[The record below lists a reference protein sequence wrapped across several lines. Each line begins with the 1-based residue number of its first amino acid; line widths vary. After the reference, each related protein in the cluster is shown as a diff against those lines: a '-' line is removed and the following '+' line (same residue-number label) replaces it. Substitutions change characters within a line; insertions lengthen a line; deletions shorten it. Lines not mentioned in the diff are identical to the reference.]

1 MAKFERTINE
11 IEKKIKE
18 GTVAFCTIWE
28 MKEMIK
34 VEGLEMAFE
43 KVDVITAGTFEPVE
57 VAKVSFQFPQIDP
70 KIKIEKMFL
79 NDVEVTLTGQDN
91 CGILDASASSS
102 GDDKRYGGAQVI
114 EELLSN
120 GSVRLKVQGLGAD
133 TNSNSSGEQD
143 SILQLND
150 LAKAELEVRLVNE
163 FTPRA
168 AINSSN
174 RDISSY
180 LGMLMQNY
188 GNINY
193 SGGGENS
200 PLLNPL
206 FISKV
211 KAGTKVFIG
220 GAIGNITA
228 NNQGGKKE
236 LIIQGNLKRMKEKYV
251 RAGGYGKSGCFLY
264 VGIGFVIPVLDI
276 DSLKNFSTTNDQ
288 IDFPVMDLGKNAE
301 GEKLFRHYSFKELE
315 VGTVSINGTPV
326 KTNSLYSLSKS
337 ITLSEE
343 LKEQVIKGE
352 FPLK

>member
-1 MAKFERTINE
+1 MAKIERTINE

-18 GTVAFCTIWE
+18 GTVAVCTIWE

-34 VEGLEMAFE
+34 AEGLEKAFE

-70 KIKIEKMFL
+70 KIGIEKMFL
-79 NDVEVTLTGQDN
+79 NEVEVTLTDQNNYGV
-91 CGILDASASSS
+91 LDASASNS

-120 GSVRLKVQGLGAD
+120 GSVRLKVQGIVAD
-133 TNSNSSGEQD
+133 SHTVGEQE

-150 LAKAELEVRLVNE
+150 LTKAELEVHLVNE
-163 FTPRA
+163 FTLRA
-168 AINSSN
+168 ATNSSD

-180 LGMLMQNY
+180 LGMLIQNY

-220 GAIGNITA
+220 GAVGNITA

-236 LIIQGNLKRMKEKYV
+236 LIIQGNLKQMKEKYV

-264 VGIGFVIPVLDI
+264 VGIGFVISVLDI

>member
-1 MAKFERTINE
+1 MAKLERTINE

-18 GTVAFCTIWE
+18 GTVAVHTIWE
-28 MKEMIK
+28 MKEIIQT
-34 VEGLEMAFE
+34 EGLEMAFE
-43 KVDVITAGTFEPVE
+43 KVDVITAGAFEPVE
-57 VAKVSFQFPQIDP
+57 VAKISFQFPQIYP
-70 KIKIEKMFL
+70 KIEIKKMFL
-79 NDVEVTLTGQDN
+79 NEVLVNLTDQDN
-91 CGILDASASSS
+91 SGSLEASAFGS

-120 GSVRLKVQGLGAD
+120 GSVKQIVQGIVADSHTSGVLDSVLELKVL
-133 TNSNSSGEQD
+133 
-143 SILQLND
+143 L
-150 LAKAELEVRLVNE
+150 KAELEVHLVNE

-168 AINSSN
+168 AINSSD

-180 LGMLMQNY
+180 LGTLLQNY

-211 KAGTKVFIG
+211 KVGTKVFIG
-220 GAIGNITA
+220 GAIGNIAA

-236 LIIQGNLKRMKEKYV
+236 LIIQGNLKQMKEKYV
-251 RAGGYGKSGCFLY
+251 RSGGYGKSGCFLY
-264 VGIGFVIPVLDI
+264 MGIGFVIPVLDI
-276 DSLKNFSTTNDQ
+276 DSLKNFSITNDQ
-288 IDFPVMDLGKNAE
+288 IDFPVMDLGKDAE
-301 GEKLFRHYSFKELE
+301 GGKLFRHYSFKELE
-315 VGTVSINGTPV
+315 VGTVSIDGTPV

-337 ITLSEE
+337 ISLSEE

>member
-1 MAKFERTINE
+1 MAKIERTINE
-11 IEKKIKE
+11 IAKKIKE
-18 GTVAFCTIWE
+18 GTAVVCSIWE
-28 MKEMIK
+28 IKEMLK
-34 VEGLEMAFE
+34 TEGLEMAFE

-57 VAKVSFQFPQIDP
+57 VAKVSFQFSQINP
-70 KIKIEKMFL
+70 KIEIEKMFL
-79 NDVEVTLTGQDN
+79 NEVEVTLTDQDN
-91 CGILDASASSS
+91 YRILDASASSS

-120 GSVRLKVQGLGAD
+120 GSVRQKVQGIVAD
-133 TNSNSSGEQD
+133 SHTSEEQE

-150 LAKAELEVRLVNE
+150 LTKAELEVHLVNE

-168 AINSSN
+168 AINSSV

-180 LGMLMQNY
+180 LGTLLQNY

-220 GAIGNITA
+220 GAIGNVSA

-236 LIIQGNLKRMKEKYV
+236 LIIQGNLKQMKEKYV

-264 VGIGFVIPVLDI
+264 MGIGFVIPVLDK
-276 DSLKNFSTTNDQ
+276 DSLKNFSITNDR
-288 IDFPVMDLGKNAE
+288 IDFPVMDLGKDAE
-301 GEKLFRHYSFKELE
+301 GGKLFRQYSFKELE
-315 VGTVSINGTPV
+315 VGTVSIDGTPV

-352 FPLK
+352 FPL

>member
-1 MAKFERTINE
+1 MAKIERAINE

-18 GTVAFCTIWE
+18 GTAVVCTIWE
-28 MKEMIK
+28 IKEMIK
-34 VEGLEMAFE
+34 TEGLEMAFE

-70 KIKIEKMFL
+70 KIKIEKIFL
-79 NDVEVTLTGQDN
+79 NEVELTLTKQDN
-91 CGILDASASSS
+91 SGILEASTFSS

-120 GSVRLKVQGLGAD
+120 GSVRLKVQGIAAD
-133 TNSNSSGEQD
+133 SHIGGEQE

-150 LAKAELEVRLVNE
+150 LTKAELVVHLVNE

-168 AINSSN
+168 AINSSD

-180 LGMLMQNY
+180 LGMLIQNY

-200 PLLNPL
+200 PFLNPL

-211 KAGTKVFIG
+211 KAGTKIFIG
-220 GAIGNITA
+220 GAVGNISS

-236 LIIQGNLKRMKEKYV
+236 LIIQGNLKQMKEKYV
-251 RAGGYGKSGCFLY
+251 RAGGYGKSGCFLFM
-264 VGIGFVIPVLDI
+264 GIGFVIPVLDI
-276 DSLKNFSTTNDQ
+276 DSLKNFSIINDQ
-288 IDFPVMDLGKNAE
+288 IDFPVKDLGKDSA

-315 VGTVSINGTPV
+315 VGTISIDGTPV

-337 ITLSEE
+337 IALSEE
-343 LKEQVIKGE
+343 LKEQVTKGE

>member
-1 MAKFERTINE
+1 LAKFERTINE
-11 IEKKIKE
+11 IEQKIKD
-18 GTVAFCTIWE
+18 GTVAVCTIWE

-34 VEGLEMAFE
+34 TEGLEMAFE
-43 KVDVITAGTFEPVE
+43 KADVIIAGTFEPVE
-57 VAKVSFQFPQIDP
+57 VAKVSFQFPQIYP
-70 KIKIEKMFL
+70 KIEIEKMFL
-79 NDVEVTLTGQDN
+79 NEVEVTHTDQDN
-91 CGILDASASSS
+91 CGILEASDSGS

-120 GSVRLKVQGLGAD
+120 GSVRLKVQGIVSD
-133 TNSNSSGEQD
+133 NHTSGELD

-150 LAKAELEVRLVNE
+150 LTKAELEVHLVNE

-168 AINSSN
+168 VINSSDM
-174 RDISSY
+174 DISSY
-180 LGMLMQNY
+180 LGTLLMNY

-211 KAGTKVFIG
+211 KVGTKVFIG
-220 GAIGNITA
+220 GAIGNVYA

-236 LIIQGNLKRMKEKYV
+236 LRIQGNLKQMKKKYV
-251 RAGGYGKSGCFLY
+251 RAGGFGKSGCFLY
-264 VGIGFVIPVLDI
+264 MGIGFVIPVLNI
-276 DSLKNFSTTNDQ
+276 ESLKDFSITNDE
-288 IDFPVMDLGKNAE
+288 IDFPVMDIGKDTD
-301 GEKLFRHYSFKELE
+301 GKLFRHYSYKELE
-315 VGTVSINGTPV
+315 VGTVSIDGTPV

-337 ITLSEE
+337 MVLSEE

>member
-11 IEKKIKE
+11 IEQNIKD
-18 GTVAFCTIWE
+18 GTAAVCTIWE
-28 MKEMIK
+28 MKEIIK
-34 VEGLEMAFE
+34 TEGLEMAFE
-43 KVDVITAGTFEPVE
+43 KIDVITAGTFEPVE
-57 VAKVSFQFPQIDP
+57 VAKVSFQFPQIYP
-70 KIKIEKMFL
+70 KIEIEKLFL
-79 NDVEVTLTGQDN
+79 NEVEVTLTDQDN
-91 CGILDASASSS
+91 CGILEAAASSS

-120 GSVRLKVQGLGAD
+120 GSVSLKVQGIVAD
-133 TNSNSSGEQD
+133 THSSGELE

-150 LAKAELEVRLVNE
+150 LTKAELEIHLVNE

-168 AINSSN
+168 AINSSD

-180 LGMLMQNY
+180 LGMLIQNY

-200 PLLNPL
+200 PFLNPL

-220 GAIGNITA
+220 GAIGNVSA

-236 LIIQGNLKRMKEKYV
+236 LTIQGNLKQMKEKYV
-251 RAGGYGKSGCFLY
+251 RAGGFGKSGCFLY
-264 VGIGFVIPVLDI
+264 LGIGFVISVLDI
-276 DSLKNFSTTNDQ
+276 DILKNFSITNDQ
-288 IDFPVMDLGKNAE
+288 IDFPVMDLGKDAG

-315 VGTVSINGTPV
+315 VGTVSVDVTPV

-337 ITLSEE
+337 MTLSEE

-352 FPLK
+352 FSLK